1 MSKREG
7 DLTDPP
13 DRGPM
18 DQFSAHLDR
27 GWDLIHRGDFEGAQR
42 SAEKSLELDAESPE
56 AYNLLGFVSA
66 ALGDHEGALEHYR
79 HALSLDDSFVEAML
93 NAAEVLIHPLHD
105 FDAAI
110 NLVDEALEWTEG
122 ADEVADA
129 LLLKFDAYM
138 HQGDRELAKKVLRTL
153 PEGEFETPRLDFLV
167 GRGYFEV
174 GEFEQAKLYLERA
187 RSREPEAPD
196 IHYYVGLLFD
206 AQGEHDNATVAFLRC
221 RELDTA
227 APRPIWAGSAAQF
240 ERQARRAIERLE
252 PTHRDALD
260 GALVVVSDLPG
271 AEVVAD
277 GVDPRAAVLL
287 DALGDRDAAPRAGRA
302 FVYQR
307 NVERMCESGAKLED
321 ELVRLLRTEIEATF
335 PALASTETE
344 ADAETNSRER

>member
-27 GWDLIHRGDFEGAQR
+27 GWDLIPRGDFEGAQR

-129 LLLKFDAYM
+129 
-138 HQGDRELAKKVLRTL
+138 
-153 PEGEFETPRLDFLV
+153 
-167 GRGYFEV
+167 
-174 GEFEQAKLYLERA
+174 
-187 RSREPEAPD
+187 
-196 IHYYVGLLFD
+196 
-206 AQGEHDNATVAFLRC
+206 
-221 RELDTA
+221 
-227 APRPIWAGSAAQF
+227 
-240 ERQARRAIERLE
+240 
-252 PTHRDALD
+252 
-260 GALVVVSDLPG
+260 
-271 AEVVAD
+271 
-277 GVDPRAAVLL
+277 
-287 DALGDRDAAPRAGRA
+287 
-302 FVYQR
+302 
-307 NVERMCESGAKLED
+307 
-321 ELVRLLRTEIEATF
+321 
-335 PALASTETE
+335 
-344 ADAETNSRER
+344 